1 MYMVGSRPRPRPK
14 SPNYNKVPYCK
25 IIIGFTFFKKLCTF
39 FLIFKQAHKNR
50 TNKNQT
56 KLKP

>member
-1 MYMVGSRPRPRPK
+1 MVGSRPRPK

-25 IIIGFTFFKKLCTF
+25 IIIGFTFFFFFKLCTF
-39 FLIFKQAHKNR
+39 FLIFKQSPKNR